1 MQKKYFKFQ
10 PKGINMDVQESIQS
24 NQYATYMKN
33 IRLTSLGDNTSLAI
47 TNEIGNKEIEIVD
60 IQGNK
65 ITLKGTPIGTCT
77 LDKYLIVFTTDST
90 GEIPDYIYKLELQQV
105 LNDYKLL
112 GTVLYN
118 GNLKFSAD
126 YPLETLAVY
135 ENNLVKKVYWVDGK
149 NQARVINIENV
160 KKNNDTQF
168 DFVQEVEL
176 KEIVTIKK
184 QNIGGK
190 FPSGIIQYAISYY
203 NKYGAQTNIIYQSPL
218 NYLAYNKG
226 VTPEET
232 VTCSFDITINNV
244 DTKFDYLRL
253 YSIVRTSIDSTPLVK
268 RVIDIDLKTIIG
280 NKCVITDN
288 GQIGDTIDP
297 SELLYIGGNLIYPYT
312 IEQKDNHLFLGN
324 YKTDNL
330 YIDEKIQK
338 EIRKIIR
345 TNNIISFEYSEPI
358 RYENFDSYTKYEG
371 LLNNS
376 QVNLATF
383 KYMEWYRVGIQ
394 FQYKN
399 GKFSEVVY
407 IGDYQNDK
415 KPIYD
420 VDDNGYYIKVAK
432 LALTNNTIIS
442 TLNNYIKTALPDYKK
457 LRLMIVAPENKYRS
471 IVCQGIVS
479 STLFNLQDR
488 VNNSPFSISSW
499 SMRPLGHNYEPL
511 ADNMSREAE
520 IQNISNP
527 IDVVFN
533 TDKNSNVKNAIYELQ
548 YWYGQNSYGF
558 FCYYYYLKRCIGR

>member
-47 TNEIGNKEIEIVD
+47 TNEIGNKEIDIVD
-60 IQGNK
+60 TQGNK

-90 GEIPDYIYKLELQQV
+90 SEIPDYIYKLELQQV

-135 ENNLVKKVYWVDGK
+135 ENNLVKKVYWADGK

-280 NKCVITDN
+280 NRCVITDN
-288 GQIGDTIDP
+288 GQIGNTIDP

-330 YIDEKIQK
+330 YIDENIQK
-338 EIRKIIR
+338 
-345 TNNIISFEYSEPI
+345 
-358 RYENFDSYTKYEG
+358 
-371 LLNNS
+371 
-376 QVNLATF
+376 
-383 KYMEWYRVGIQ
+383 
-394 FQYKN
+394 
-399 GKFSEVVY
+399 
-407 IGDYQNDK
+407 
-415 KPIYD
+415 
-420 VDDNGYYIKVAK
+420 
-432 LALTNNTIIS
+432 
-442 TLNNYIKTALPDYKK
+442 
-457 LRLMIVAPENKYRS
+457 
-471 IVCQGIVS
+471 
-479 STLFNLQDR
+479 
-488 VNNSPFSISSW
+488 
-499 SMRPLGHNYEPL
+499 
-511 ADNMSREAE
+511 
-520 IQNISNP
+520 
-527 IDVVFN
+527 
-533 TDKNSNVKNAIYELQ
+533 
-548 YWYGQNSYGF
+548 
-558 FCYYYYLKRCIGR
+558 